1 MNYQAAIFDM
11 DGLLLDTERVCL
23 EAFRDACYALSLPF
37 LEQTYLGIIGRN
49 AQGIEEVLSA
59 GYSDK
64 IAYPTL
70 RAAWMDRYHPIVETQ
85 AIPVKKGVI
94 ELLEWLKSQN
104 IPMAVATSTPKEL
117 AITKLKLAGLY
128 GYFEQL
134 STGCE
139 VKQGKPH
146 PEIFL
151 LAAERLQVSPEQC
164 LVFEDSNNGV
174 RSGIAANM
182 QVFQIPDLVAPCAEV
197 LKLGHIVEVSLQE
210 VHQMLIKHASQSQG
224 KVQ

>member
-23 EAFRDACYALSLPF
+23 EAFRAACYALSVPF
-37 LEQTYLGIIGRN
+37 LEETYLGIIGRN

-64 IAYPTL
+64 IAYPIL
-70 RAAWMDRYHPIVETQ
+70 RAAWMERYHPVVETQ
-85 AIPVKKGVI
+85 AIPLKKGVI
-94 ELLEWLKSQN
+94 ELLDWLKTQN
-104 IPMAVATSTPKEL
+104 IPMAVATSTHKEL
-117 AITKLKLAGLY
+117 AITKLKLAGIY
-128 GYFEQL
+128 DYFEQL
-134 STGCE
+134 SAGCE
-139 VKQGKPH
+139 VSKGKPD

-151 LAAERLQVSPEQC
+151 LAAERLKKLPESC

-182 QVFQIPDLVAPCAEV
+182 QVFQIPDLVKPCAEV
-197 LKLGHIVEVSLQE
+197 VKFGHHIEESLLVVQQKLA
-210 VHQMLIKHASQSQG
+210 KHASLSQG
-224 KVQ
+224 KV